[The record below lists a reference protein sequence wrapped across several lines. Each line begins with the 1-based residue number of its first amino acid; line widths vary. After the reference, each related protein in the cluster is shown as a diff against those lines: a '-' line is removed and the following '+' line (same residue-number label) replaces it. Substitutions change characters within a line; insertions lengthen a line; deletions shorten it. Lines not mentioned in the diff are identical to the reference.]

1 MDFGRF
7 TSKDFI
13 AFMFQFG
20 SVWITDFILQLLQS
34 QDTVGFHHIL
44 IKLQF
49 NRAILYSETAA
60 VFKTMSA
67 TTVKIQMHVSLILK
81 TQKPVVHANKEAR

>member
-1 MDFGRF
+1 
-7 TSKDFI
+7 
-13 AFMFQFG
+13 MFQFG

-60 VFKTMSA
+60 VFNTSA
-67 TTVKIQMHVSLILK
+67 TTVKTQMHISLILK
-81 TQKPVVHANKEAR
+81 TQKTVVHANKEAR